1 MAERSKERTRE
12 RESGTDT
19 SWTDVDIDGLL
30 DEENDGNA
38 DTRSVESTPTQSAD
52 RERGGLRDRLR
63 ERRAGLFSLRVFVLA
78 LVLAVGGGLVG
89 GSIPFL
95 STVAGAIAV
104 FATGFVVGL
113 AIDGRHYVETGL
125 AGAGAAIVSLL
136 LSNSQFVFLAAF
148 RDFALQFGAIG
159 AGTGLLVA
167 LVGHYFGRDLRA
179 GLTQDI

>member
-1 MAERSKERTRE
+1 MAERSEERTRD

-19 SWTDVDIDGLL
+19 SWTDVDVDGLL
-30 DEENDGNA
+30 AKEDEGDV
-38 DTRSVESTPTQSAD
+38 DTRSTESTPAQSA
-52 RERGGLRDRLR
+52 EGGRGGLRNRFR

-78 LVLAVGGGLVG
+78 LVLAVAGGLVG
-89 GSIPFL
+89 GSIPLL

-113 AIDGRHYVETGL
+113 AIDGRHYTETGL
-125 AGAGAAIVSLL
+125 AGAGAAVASLL

-148 RDFALQFGAIG
+148 RDFALQFGVIG

-167 LVGHYFGRDLRA
+167 LVGHYFGRDLRV

>member
-1 MAERSKERTRE
+1 MAERTEERTRD
-12 RESGTDT
+12 RESGSDA
-19 SWTDVDIDGLL
+19 SWTDVDVEGLL
-30 DEENDGNA
+30 AEAENKGDPQ
-38 DTRSVESTPTQSAD
+38 SVGSTPAESAEG
-52 RERGGLRDRLR
+52 ERGSLRDRLR
-63 ERRAGLFSLRVFVLA
+63 ERREGLLSLRVFVLV

-113 AIDGRHYVETGL
+113 AIDGRHYAETGL

-136 LSNSQFVFLAAF
+136 LSNSQFVFLAAL
-148 RDFALQFGAIG
+148 RDFALQFGVIG

-167 LVGHYFGRDLRA
+167 LLGHYFGRDLRA